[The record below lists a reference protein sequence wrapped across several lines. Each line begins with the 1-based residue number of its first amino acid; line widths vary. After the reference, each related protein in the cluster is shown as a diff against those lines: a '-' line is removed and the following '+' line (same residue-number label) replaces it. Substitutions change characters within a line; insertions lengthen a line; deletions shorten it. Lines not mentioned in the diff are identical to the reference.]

1 MRSRLALPSRRQRPR
16 SRYRRNL
23 TLQVLGVG
31 GVNMA
36 LQFGSPEVVLPW
48 VGHHLG
54 VAYIVVAM
62 LVPLVNAG
70 YITSQLSLAALIGHV
85 PLRKYGLIV
94 AGVVLA
100 AVFGL
105 IFVAT
110 RVSPVGAALAL
121 LAFSVLFGLG
131 FGAFMLSSNDLIG
144 KTVPGQLHGRLLA
157 RGAAVGGV
165 VTLGAVFALSMLMP
179 AVAGNHIV
187 LVWLAAGAWL
197 GAVFVYAGVLEEP
210 SRPQTS
216 QSDAVSLRKS
226 WHLIGKLPWYRHLL
240 VLRVLLLSVE
250 LGITFYAIHAATL
263 HGPTVQSLCGFVV
276 AMSLGLVLGG
286 PVWGRLVDHHN
297 ALALI
302 IAATLAAASGV
313 VVLIMDA
320 LGQPGGPFVHGLLF
334 LPLSLAAEGS
344 YQGRTRA
351 LLSRASERGR
361 PTLIALGSALMA
373 AAGVVVALVLGLV
386 GHLHDIRTPLVI
398 LILLNIAAALYV
410 PHALAAKAD

>member
-1 MRSRLALPSRRQRPR
+1 
-16 SRYRRNL
+16 
-23 TLQVLGVG
+23 
-31 GVNMA
+31 MA

-54 VAYIVVAM
+54 VAYVVVAM
-62 LVPLVNAG
+62 LVPLVEAG
-70 YITSQLSLAALIGHV
+70 YVTSQLSLAALIGHV

-94 AGVVLA
+94 AGLALA

-110 RVSPVGAALAL
+110 QVSPVGAALSL
-121 LAFSVLFGLG
+121 LAFAVLFGLG

-144 KTVPGQLHGRLLA
+144 KTVPGQLRGHLLA

-179 AVAGNHIV
+179 AVAGNHII

-197 GAVFVYAGVLEEP
+197 GAVLVYAGVLEEP

-216 QSDAVSLRKS
+216 QGQAVSLRKS
-226 WHLIGKLPWYRHLL
+226 WQLIGKLPWFRRLL

-250 LGITFYAIHAATL
+250 IGITFYAIHAATL
-263 HGPTVQSLCGFVV
+263 HGPTIQSLSGFVV
-276 AMSLGLVLGG
+276 AMSMGLVLSG
-286 PVWGRLVDHHN
+286 PVWGRLVDRHN
-297 ALALI
+297 ALALV
-302 IAATLAAASGV
+302 AASLLAAVSGV

-320 LGQPGGPFVHGLLF
+320 LGEPGGPFVHGLLF

-351 LLSRASERGR
+351 LLSRTSEQDR
-361 PTLIALGSALMA
+361 PTLLALSSALLA
-373 AAGVVVALVLGLV
+373 AAGVGVALILGVV
-386 GHLHDIRTPLVI
+386 GHLHDIRTPLAI
-398 LILLNIAAALYV
+398 LILINIAAALYV
-410 PHALAAKAD
+410 PRALGPKAD